1 MLIIP
6 AIQEAE
12 VGESWSEV
20 DPGESMRLYLK
31 NKLKLRTGDVAQVV
45 ECLPSKHEVLN

>member
-31 NKLKLRTGDVAQVV
+31 NKLKLKNWG
-45 ECLPSKHEVLN
+45 CGSSGGVLT